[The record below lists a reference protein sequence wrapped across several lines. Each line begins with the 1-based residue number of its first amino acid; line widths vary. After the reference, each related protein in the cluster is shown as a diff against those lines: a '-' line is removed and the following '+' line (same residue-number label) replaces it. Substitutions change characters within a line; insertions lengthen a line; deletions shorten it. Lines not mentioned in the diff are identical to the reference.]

1 MSKNEESENGNFIYE
16 KMIQNI
22 KYYTYSPIN
31 IYTPVLIKN
40 LDKNSKITPEVF
52 VKIKNIF
59 SLIRNAYIEEIDG
72 ELEKYEE
79 KYSLKSKMQLK
90 SEVLMAEKVLQDLN
104 LSVDTLKKIE
114 QLNEADN
121 QDMAL
126 LKDHLTSYL
135 TQENQKL
142 KENNEKLKKEL
153 FELKEKNKI
162 DFFNNNNK

>member
-1 MSKNEESENGNFIYE
+1 
-16 KMIQNI
+16 MIQNI

-52 VKIKNIF
+52 VKIKNVF

-135 TQENQKL
+135 SQENQKL

>member
-1 MSKNEESENGNFIYE
+1 
-16 KMIQNI
+16 
-22 KYYTYSPIN
+22 
-31 IYTPVLIKN
+31 
-40 LDKNSKITPEVF
+40 
-52 VKIKNIF
+52 
-59 SLIRNAYIEEIDG
+59 
-72 ELEKYEE
+72 
-79 KYSLKSKMQLK
+79 
-90 SEVLMAEKVLQDLN
+90 MAEKVLQDLN